1 MLQVTTLLTP
11 VAMKIT
17 SKKPRHFSSAV
28 RQRAIAEGYRS
39 GLEEVTAQYL
49 TSKGVGYKYEE
60 LVIGY
65 TEPVKTRKYTPDFE
79 LENGIIIETKGRF
92 LTSDRQK
99 HLLIKKQFPQ
109 YDIRFVFS
117 NSKARLSKISKTT
130 YAMWCEKNGFKF
142 ADKVV
147 PDEWLKEKS

>member
-1 MLQVTTLLTP
+1 
-11 VAMKIT
+11 MKTT
-17 SKKPRHFSSAV
+17 SKNRHWSSAV

-39 GLEEVTAQYL
+39 GLEEVTADYL
-49 TSKGVGYKYEE
+49 TSKGVGFKYEE

-79 LENGIIIETKGRF
+79 LPNGIIIETKGRF

-99 HLLIKKQFPQ
+99 HLLIKKQYPHL
-109 YDIRFVFS
+109 DIRFVFS

-130 YAMWCEKNGFKF
+130 YGMWCEKNGFKF
-142 ADKVV
+142 ADKVI
-147 PDEWLKEKS
+147 PEEWLKEVRETTKGN